1 MDFIIKRKTLIS
13 MLFIGLTLLGYVS
26 YKRLAVELFPNAQLP
41 TLIVQVTSTLQTD
54 PTYIESQAVIPLEGA
69 IGTLE
74 GIEKIESTVT
84 SRNGTILIYYS
95 NRANMKFANLKLQE
109 KIAMVR
115 NTIPEEF
122 RVNVTRVDLEM
133 ATSQF
138 MQLQVRGTGG
148 VDRIRNI
155 ADRDIQPI
163 LESIDGIAGIDISGG
178 QQSSVEIVI
187 NEEAAKAYGIALSQI
202 RNLISSG
209 GQDRTFVGRATEG
222 NRKYYVTVTSEYT
235 DITEI
240 GNLIVKQEGPVLL
253 KDISTIT
260 FGVKEVTNISRVNGM
275 EAVTISLINDNQ
287 TNLIDLSKKTIATIN
302 RLNGELK
309 QSEIEIVVQNN
320 NAEVMESNINQ
331 IIKLAI
337 TGGLLAI
344 AILWFFLR
352 NIRLV
357 SIIAVSI
364 PVSVYVAFNF
374 FYANGISINS
384 LTLVGMALAIGMLID
399 NSVVV
404 LENIYRLAGQGKDHD
419 TAVKQGTTEVWKAII
434 AATLTTITVFLPFV
448 FSSNFMITIIGKN
461 VGVSIVST
469 LLVSLSV
476 AL

>member
-1 MDFIIKRKTLIS
+1 MEFIIKRKTLIS

-26 YKRLAVELFPNAQLP
+26 YKRLSVELFPNAQLP
-41 TLIVQVTSTLQTD
+41 TLIVQVTSTMQMD
-54 PTYIESQAVIPLEGA
+54 PTYIESQAVVPLEGA

-84 SRNGTILIYYS
+84 SRNGTIMVYYS

-109 KIAMVR
+109 KIQMVR

-122 RVNVTRVDLEM
+122 RVSVTRVDLEM

-138 MQLQVRGTGG
+138 MTLQVRGTGS
-148 VDRIRNI
+148 VDRVRNI
-155 ADRDIQPI
+155 ADRDIKPV
-163 LESIDGIAGIDISGG
+163 LESIDGIAGVDISGG
-178 QQSSVEIVI
+178 QQSSVEIVV

-202 RNLISSG
+202 RSLITSG

-235 DITEI
+235 EITDI
-240 GNLIVKQEGPVLL
+240 GNLIVRQQGPVLL

-287 TNLIDLSKKTIATIN
+287 TNLIDLSKKTLATID

-320 NAEVMESNINQ
+320 NAEVMEKNISQ
-331 IIKLAI
+331 IIQLAI

-357 SIIAVSI
+357 SIVAISI
-364 PVSVYVAFNF
+364 PVSVYVAFK
-374 FYANGISINS
+374 
-384 LTLVGMALAIGMLID
+384 IGRAH
-399 NSVVV
+399 V
-404 LENIYRLAGQGKDHD
+404 
-419 TAVKQGTTEVWKAII
+419 
-434 AATLTTITVFLPFV
+434 
-448 FSSNFMITIIGKN
+448 
-461 VGVSIVST
+461 
-469 LLVSLSV
+469 
-476 AL
+476 